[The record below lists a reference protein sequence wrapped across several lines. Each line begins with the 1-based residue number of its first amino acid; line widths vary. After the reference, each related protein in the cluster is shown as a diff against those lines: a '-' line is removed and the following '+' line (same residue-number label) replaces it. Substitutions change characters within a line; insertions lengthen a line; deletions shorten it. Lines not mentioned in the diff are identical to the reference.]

1 MTRDP
6 ILMGHLEVERLNT
19 CGGGYI
25 LAAALQAAQL
35 MKVDKTTRVSMM
47 NLRPTFSRVIHLL
60 LNQCTETCTLHR
72 ASPLPRRMA
81 PTGGPV
87 WRFASFTVL
96 RIYVYAGVYS
106 IFNPTGVVGGGGGV
120 NHCGKSSGVFFRRK

>member
-87 WRFASFTVL
+87 WRFASFTV
-96 RIYVYAGVYS
+96 YVSMCMLVFTLYLTQRVWW
-106 IFNPTGVVGGGGGV
+106 GGGGGV